1 MYNTQN
7 QERLKMSTTTTIA
20 AEITKSMTVTTA
32 ASLAAGRNFTFGNVD
47 YFVFVLMLGASAAV
61 GIYFGFF
68 SKSKNTTDEYLMG
81 GKRMKIIPIA
91 ISLVASQLS
100 ALSITAVPA
109 ETYAFGINQ
118 FFIMISMVLVA
129 PLLCYVIIPVF
140 YENNIFNCYEY
151 LERRYNKRTRQLVTS
166 TFILNAFLLLPVVIF
181 IPALAFAQVTGLN
194 IHIVNGIVCSI
205 CVFYTMLGGIKA
217 VVWTDVL
224 QGGIML
230 SSVILV
236 GILGTIKTG
245 GVSKVFEYAT
255 EGGRLDLNFSLDPRM
270 RITVWNA
277 LICGVLMW
285 TGHVGLNQS
294 CVQRIVSLPSLKHAQ
309 KALWLSSIGFL
320 VVMTINCF
328 IGIVM
333 YSYYHDCDPINA
345 GLVNKP
351 DKMVPFFVQDIMGH
365 LIGMPGLFISCV
377 FSAALSSMSA
387 MLNSL
392 AGVVYFDY
400 IKPRIKKY
408 HTEERANFIMKIIIV
423 AMGCYCVA
431 GGMMVE
437 RFDSILQLVI
447 TITGINTGS
456 VVGIFLL
463 GMLVPRTNGK
473 VAVASII
480 FSILSMFWIIIN
492 GQVRAKEGAI
502 RYTPLP
508 SNIDGCAAHN
518 LEVVAKTLSN
528 ATNDIGLQMLAQEVE
543 EPKVTTAF
551 GSNRE
556 FSIYEISFYW
566 YKVIGVLLV
575 WLLAIPLSY
584 IWRRDEEDKIDPH
597 LFSPFVRRLLK
608 GRMPV
613 EMEELPL
620 KTPDLRKDTNGS
632 TTIPMTEKFENSN

>member
-1 MYNTQN
+1 MSVGNNTLGAVIHQFN
-7 QERLKMSTTTTIA
+7 HFSFGTI
-20 AEITKSMTVTTA
+20 
-32 ASLAAGRNFTFGNVD
+32 D
-47 YFVFVLMLGASAAV
+47 YVVFVLMLGASLII

-68 SKSKNTTDEYLMG
+68 GHGADTTDEYLLG
-81 GKRMKIIPIA
+81 GRRMKIIPIA
-91 ISLVASQLS
+91 FSLVASQLS
-100 ALSITAVPA
+100 ALSITSLPA
-109 ETYAFGINQ
+109 ESYSFGINH
-118 FFIMISMVLVA
+118 FFIILSMVFVA
-129 PLLCYVIIPVF
+129 PLLCYVITPVF

-151 LERRYNKRTRQLVTS
+151 LEKRYNKRTRQLVTS
-166 TFILNAFLLLPVVIF
+166 TFILNAFLLLPVIIF

-194 IHIVNGIVCSI
+194 IHVVNGVVCSI

-224 QGGIML
+224 QGGVML
-230 SSVILV
+230 LSVILV
-236 GILGTIKTG
+236 GILGTMKTG
-245 GVSKVFEYAT
+245 GLSKVFEYAS
-255 EGGRLDLNFSLDPRM
+255 EGGRLDLNFSIDPRM
-270 RITVWNA
+270 RITVWNSM
-277 LICGVLMW
+277 ICGFMMW

-309 KALWLSSIGFL
+309 KALWLSCLGFL
-320 VVMTINCF
+320 VIMTINCF

-333 YSYYHDCDPINA
+333 YSYYHDCDPIKA

-351 DKMVPFFVQDIMGH
+351 DKMVPFFVQDIIGH

-392 AGVVYFDY
+392 AGVMYFDY

-408 HTEERANFIMKIIIV
+408 HTEERANFIMKLIIV

-456 VVGIFLL
+456 VVGVFLL

-492 GQVRAKEGAI
+492 GQMRAREGAI
-502 RYTPLP
+502 RYIPLP
-508 SNIDGCAAHN
+508 SNIEGCAAHN
-518 LEVVAKTLSN
+518 LQVLTKSISN
-528 ATNDIGLQMLAQEVE
+528 TTNAVNLQMLAQGVE

-566 YKVIGVLLV
+566 YKVIGVSLV

-584 IWRRDEEDKIDPH
+584 IWRRDEADKINPH
-597 LFSPFVRRLLK
+597 LFAPFVQRFLK
-608 GRMPV
+608 VSKPL
-613 EMEELPL
+613 EMEEYPL
-620 KTPDLRKDTNGS
+620 KTTTTAADEKETDGG
-632 TTIPMTEKFENSN
+632 TTIPMPEKIENSN

>member
-1 MYNTQN
+1 
-7 QERLKMSTTTTIA
+7 MSTTTTIA
-20 AEITKSMTVTTA
+20 VETTKGMAVTTA
-32 ASLAAGRNFTFGNVD
+32 ASLPSGRIFTFGGVD
-47 YFVFVLMLGASAAV
+47 YVVFSLMLAASAAV

-91 ISLVASQLS
+91 ISLIASQLS
-100 ALSITAVPA
+100 ALSITSVPA
-109 ETYAFGINQ
+109 ESYSFGINH
-118 FFIMISMVLVA
+118 FFIMVSMGFVA

-151 LERRYNKRTRQLVTS
+151 LEKRYNKRTRQLVTS
-166 TFILNAFLLLPVVIF
+166 TFILNAFLLLPVIIF

-194 IHIVNGIVCSI
+194 IHAVNGVVCSI

-236 GILGTIKTG
+236 GIMGTIKTG
-245 GVSKVFEYAT
+245 GLSKVFEYAS
-255 EGGRLDLNFSLDPRM
+255 EGGRLDLNFSIDPRV
-270 RITVWNA
+270 RITVWNSM
-277 LICGVLMW
+277 ICGVMMW

-309 KALWLSSIGFL
+309 KALWLSCLGFL
-320 VVMTINCF
+320 VIMTINIF

-333 YSYYHDCDPINA
+333 YSYYHDCDPIKA

-351 DKMVPFFVQDIMGH
+351 DKMVPFFVQDIIGH

-392 AGVVYFDY
+392 AGVMYFDY
-400 IKPRIKKY
+400 IKPHMKKH
-408 HTEERANFIMKIIIV
+408 HTEERANFIMKLIII
-423 AMGCYCVA
+423 AMGCYCVV

-456 VVGIFLL
+456 VVGVFLL

-473 VAVASII
+473 VAVVSII

-492 GQVRAKEGAI
+492 GQMRAKEGAI

-508 SNIDGCAAHN
+508 SNIEGCAAHN
-518 LEVVAKTLSN
+518 LQVLTKSISN
-528 ATNDIGLQMLAQEVE
+528 TTNAVNLHMLAQEVE

-584 IWRRDEEDKIDPH
+584 IWRRDEADKINPH
-597 LFSPFVRRLLK
+597 LFAPFVQRFLK
-608 GRMPV
+608 VSRPL
-613 EMEELPL
+613 EMEEYPL
-620 KTPDLRKDTNGS
+620 KTPGTAEEKETNGG
-632 TTIPMTEKFENSN
+632 TTIPMPEKFENSNK

>member
-1 MYNTQN
+1 
-7 QERLKMSTTTTIA
+7 MSTTTTIVP
-20 AEITKSMTVTTA
+20 EFKETLTTTTA
-32 ASLAAGRNFTFGNVD
+32 ATVAAGRNFTFGSVD
-47 YFVFVLMLGASAAV
+47 YVVFVLMLAASAAV
-61 GIYFGFF
+61 GIFFGFF

-100 ALSITAVPA
+100 ALSITSVPA
-109 ETYAFGINQ
+109 ESYSFGINH
-118 FFIMISMVLVA
+118 FFIMVSMIVVA
-129 PLLCYVIIPVF
+129 PLLCYVVIPVF

-151 LERRYNKRTRQLVTS
+151 LEKRYNKRTRQLVTS
-166 TFILNAFLLLPVVIF
+166 TFILNAFLLLPVIIF

-194 IHIVNGIVCSI
+194 IHVINGVVCSI

-245 GVSKVFEYAT
+245 GLGQVFEYAA
-255 EGGRLDLNFSLDPRM
+255 EGGRLDLNFSPDPRT
-270 RITVWNA
+270 RITVWNSF
-277 LICGVLMW
+277 ICGIMMW
-285 TGHVGLNQS
+285 AGHVGLNQS

-309 KALWLSSIGFL
+309 KALWLSCIGFL
-320 VVMTINCF
+320 VVMTINVF
-328 IGIVM
+328 IGVVM
-333 YSYYHDCDPINA
+333 FAYYHDCDPIKA

-400 IKPRIKKY
+400 VRPHIKKY
-408 HTEERANFIMKIIIV
+408 HTEARANFIMKIIIV

-456 VVGIFLL
+456 VVGVFLL

-473 VAVASII
+473 VAVASIV

-492 GQVRAKEGAI
+492 GQMRAKEGAI
-502 RYTPLP
+502 RYAPLP
-508 SNIDGCAAHN
+508 SNIEGCAAHN
-518 LEVVAKTLSN
+518 LQVILKSISN
-528 ATNDIGLQMLAQEVE
+528 TTNDIGLQMLAQGVE

-566 YKVIGVLLV
+566 YKVIGVSLV

-584 IWRRDEEDKIDPH
+584 IWRRDEADKIDPH
-597 LFSPFVRRLLK
+597 LYAPFVRRFIK
-608 GRMPV
+608 RSTPV

-620 KTPDLRKDTNGS
+620 KTPTATEESETNGG
-632 TTIPMTEKFENSN
+632 TTIPMPENFKNSN